1 MQPARRPSTANL
13 SVDDRLKT
21 PLYHQIF
28 LILRGQIQEGRLNP
42 GALVPGEEEL
52 ARQFHVSRITAR
64 RALAELAAE
73 GLVTRGRGR
82 GTHVT
87 SRGEPPPIRAGVE
100 GLLENLFAM
109 GLKTQVTLLEFDF
122 EPAAPDVAA
131 ALQIQAGEDVQRA
144 VRVRSLEAGPFSY
157 LTTYVPA
164 DIGRKFSRKA
174 LEQQPLLS
182 LLEQSGITIGGAD
195 QTISATLADTRV
207 APLLKTAVGAP
218 LLRISRVVQDS
229 AGRPVEYIIGLY
241 RPDRYQ
247 FRMSLDRVRGEEQ
260 NTWSARV
267 APAAGGKR
275 SPRAIR
281 REKSK

>member
-1 MQPARRPSTANL
+1 MLNE
-13 SVDDRLKT
+13 RLPM

-28 LILRGQIQEGRLNP
+28 LILRSQIAEGKLPP

-52 ARQFHVSRITAR
+52 TRQFNVSRITAR

-82 GTHVT
+82 GTHVAA
-87 SRGEPPPIRAGVE
+87 RNEPPPIRAGVE
-100 GLLENLFAM
+100 GLLENLLAM
-109 GLKTQVTLLEFDF
+109 GLKTQVNLVEFGY
-122 EPAAPDVAA
+122 EAAPPDVAV
-131 ALQIQAGEDVQRA
+131 ALQIKAGEEVQRA
-144 VRVRSLEAGPFSY
+144 IRVRSLDIGPFSY

-164 DIGRKFSRKA
+164 DIGRKFSRKELA
-174 LEQQPLLS
+174 HQPLLA
-182 LLEQSGITIGGAD
+182 LLEQSGVTIGGAE
-195 QTISATLADTRV
+195 QTISSTLADARV

-267 APAAGGKR
+267 APATGGKR
-275 SPRAIR
+275 SPRSIR
-281 REKSK
+281 REKRK

>member
-1 MQPARRPSTANL
+1 MMRGGQAAAISE
-13 SVDDRLKT
+13 RLPT

-28 LILRGQIQEGRLNP
+28 LILRSQILEGRLPP
-42 GALVPGEEEL
+42 GSLLPGEEEV
-52 ARQFHVSRITAR
+52 ARQFNVSRITAR

-87 SRGEPPPIRAGVE
+87 SRPEPPPVRAGVE
-100 GLLENLFAM
+100 GLLENLLAM
-109 GLKTQVTLLEFDF
+109 GLKTRVQVVAFEY

-131 ALQIQAGEDVQRA
+131 ALQIAPGTEVQRA

-164 DIGRKFSRKA
+164 DIGRKFSRA
-174 LEQQPLLS
+174 ELAREPLLS
-182 LLEQSGITIGGAD
+182 LLEKSGVTVGSAE
-195 QTISATLADTRV
+195 QMVSATLADAAV
-207 APLLKTAVGAP
+207 APLLETAVGAP
-218 LLRISRVVQDS
+218 LLRISRVVQEGS
-229 AGRPVEYIIGLY
+229 GRPVEYIVGLY

-267 APAAGGKR
+267 APATGRNR
-275 SPRAIR
+275 SPRSTR
-281 REKSK
+281 REKRQ

>member
-1 MQPARRPSTANL
+1 MAGTAYSNT
-13 SVDDRLKT
+13 VDERLPT

-28 LILRGQIQEGRLNP
+28 LILQSQIRDGHLET
-42 GALVPGEEEL
+42 GALLPGEEEL
-52 ARQFHVSRITAR
+52 ARQFGVSRITAR

-87 SRGEPPPIRAGVE
+87 ARTEPPPIRAGVE
-100 GLLENLFAM
+100 GLLENLLAM
-109 GLKTQVTLLEFDF
+109 GLKTQVNLIEFSY
-122 EPAAPDVAA
+122 EPAPPDVAA
-131 ALQIQAGEDVQRA
+131 ALHVKAGEEVQRA
-144 VRVRSLEAGPFSY
+144 VRVRSLEIGPFSY

-164 DIGRKFSRKA
+164 DIGRKFSRKELA
-174 LEQQPLLS
+174 HQPLLA
-182 LLEQSGITIGGAD
+182 LLEQSGVTIGGAE
-195 QTISATLADTRV
+195 QTISASLADARV
-207 APLLKTAVGAP
+207 APLLKTAIGAP

-229 AGRPVEYIIGLY
+229 AGRPVEYIVGLY

-275 SPRAIR
+275 SPRSIR
-281 REKSK
+281 REKRK